1 MHIREWRGKS
11 VMEML
16 KDIFI
21 RERMAKLQDL
31 SIDFIVNPL
40 FKYWGGMLNVNFI
53 SRKEEYH

>member
-1 MHIREWRGKS
+1 
-11 VMEML
+11 MEML